1 MQTVSTYPT
10 ASLQQVT
17 NGNMCSAIFVKLGEP
32 GKAGPDGGLREASPG
47 LESRW
52 WARGWAVGPRL
63 LRCWWAA
70 GRAGHPVL
78 LRGDAGSLP
87 RWAPG
92 LILEVAWAIFF
103 LFFQSILFT
112 IIHITI
118 FVNVPMA
125 TALTAY
131 IEM

>member
-1 MQTVSTYPT
+1 MGT
-10 ASLQQVT
+10 
-17 NGNMCSAIFVKLGEP
+17 GLGCGTP
-32 GKAGPDGGLREASPG
+32 AA
-47 LESRW
+47 
-52 WARGWAVGPRL
+52 AVLVG
-63 LRCWWAA
+63 A